1 MFACTKI
8 FFGNLLLMVIIKQH
22 KIFNNQLM
30 DAEKIT
36 DKMALSVCTRNS
48 SRAFFCNTNTKT
60 IHL

>member
-48 SRAFFCNTNTKT
+48 SRAFFV
-60 IHL
+60 